1 MHSNP
6 GREKKVLFCNA
17 NYLPTSADDGSEEQ
31 CKGLEKVMVLSQ
43 IIKYSLVGNEGE
55 VLCCSDGDKFEDS
68 QRSGDVPPQ
77 KSQDR

>member
-6 GREKKVLFCNA
+6 GREKKCFSVMQTTCQLVLMMEVK
-17 NYLPTSADDGSEEQ
+17 SK
-31 CKGLEKVMVLSQ
+31 CKGLEKVMALSQ
-43 IIKYSLVGNEGE
+43 IIKCSLVGVEGE

-68 QRSGDVPPQ
+68 QRSGDVLPQ